1 MVELKE
7 LLGQW
12 KDLPQLMG
20 MEDTLAPRLDKE
32 GNRES
37 FVMGRAHIQSSVEG
51 HRGIRSQISR
61 QCTNSNSLIYGRR
74 WKDRRNTSQSY
85 LVVISYLKRT
95 NTSN

>member
-1 MVELKE
+1 MIELKE

-37 FVMGRAHIQSSVEG
+37 PK
-51 HRGIRSQISR
+51 
-61 QCTNSNSLIYGRR
+61 R
-74 WKDRRNTSQSY
+74 WSC
-85 LVVISYLKRT
+85 
-95 NTSN
+95 

>member
-1 MVELKE
+1 MTSYAEFVTISKEISTLENDMIELKE

-37 FVMGRAHIQSSVEG
+37 TGK
-51 HRGIRSQISR
+51 RS
-61 QCTNSNSLIYGRR
+61 C
-74 WKDRRNTSQSY
+74 
-85 LVVISYLKRT
+85 
-95 NTSN
+95 

>member
-1 MVELKE
+1 MASYAEFVTISKEISTLENDMIELKE

-37 FVMGRAHIQSSVEG
+37 HW
-51 HRGIRSQISR
+51 
-61 QCTNSNSLIYGRR
+61 RR
-74 WKDRRNTSQSY
+74 
-85 LVVISYLKRT
+85 LC
-95 NTSN
+95 

>member
-1 MVELKE
+1 MVSYAEFVTISKEISTLENDMIELKE

-37 FVMGRAHIQSSVEG
+37 PEGRS
-51 HRGIRSQISR
+51 
-61 QCTNSNSLIYGRR
+61 C
-74 WKDRRNTSQSY
+74 
-85 LVVISYLKRT
+85 
-95 NTSN
+95 

>member
-1 MVELKE
+1 MASYAEFVTISKEISTLENDMIELKE

-37 FVMGRAHIQSSVEG
+37 PK
-51 HRGIRSQISR
+51 
-61 QCTNSNSLIYGRR
+61 R
-74 WKDRRNTSQSY
+74 WSC
-85 LVVISYLKRT
+85 
-95 NTSN
+95 

>member
-1 MVELKE
+1 MTSYAEFVTISKEISTLENDMIELKE

-37 FVMGRAHIQSSVEG
+37 H
-51 HRGIRSQISR
+51 
-61 QCTNSNSLIYGRR
+61 
-74 WKDRRNTSQSY
+74 
-85 LVVISYLKRT
+85 
-95 NTSN
+95 

>member
-1 MVELKE
+1 MGSYAEFVTISKEISTLENDMIELKE

-37 FVMGRAHIQSSVEG
+37 FE
-51 HRGIRSQISR
+51 
-61 QCTNSNSLIYGRR
+61 
-74 WKDRRNTSQSY
+74 
-85 LVVISYLKRT
+85 KRPC
-95 NTSN
+95 

>member
-1 MVELKE
+1 MTSYAEFVTISKEISTLENDMIELKE

-37 FVMGRAHIQSSVEG
+37 PG
-51 HRGIRSQISR
+51 
-61 QCTNSNSLIYGRR
+61 
-74 WKDRRNTSQSY
+74 
-85 LVVISYLKRT
+85 KRPC
-95 NTSN
+95 

>member
-1 MVELKE
+1 MASYAEFVTISKEISTLENDMIELKE

-37 FVMGRAHIQSSVEG
+37 PKRWSS
-51 HRGIRSQISR
+51 
-61 QCTNSNSLIYGRR
+61 
-74 WKDRRNTSQSY
+74 
-85 LVVISYLKRT
+85 
-95 NTSN
+95 

>member
-1 MVELKE
+1 MTSYAEFVTISKEISTLENDMIELKE

-37 FVMGRAHIQSSVEG
+37 PERE
-51 HRGIRSQISR
+51 RS
-61 QCTNSNSLIYGRR
+61 C
-74 WKDRRNTSQSY
+74 
-85 LVVISYLKRT
+85 
-95 NTSN
+95 

>member
-1 MVELKE
+1 MIQGGSNEAKGQECKGYAEKCIQAVSPANGAWLIASYAEFVTISKEISTLENDMIELKE

-37 FVMGRAHIQSSVEG
+37 PEGRS
-51 HRGIRSQISR
+51 
-61 QCTNSNSLIYGRR
+61 C
-74 WKDRRNTSQSY
+74 
-85 LVVISYLKRT
+85 
-95 NTSN
+95 

>member
-1 MVELKE
+1 MTSYAEFVTISKEISTLENDMIELKE

-37 FVMGRAHIQSSVEG
+37 PERE
-51 HRGIRSQISR
+51 RERS
-61 QCTNSNSLIYGRR
+61 C
-74 WKDRRNTSQSY
+74 
-85 LVVISYLKRT
+85 
-95 NTSN
+95 

>member
-37 FVMGRAHIQSSVEG
+37 AHCLALIPSRA
-51 HRGIRSQISR
+51 SQD
-61 QCTNSNSLIYGRR
+61 TEKLGRR
-74 WKDRRNTSQSY
+74 SPDNVQTATHPFMVDGRRIAEIPPSCTRSSSR
-85 LVVISYLKRT
+85 L
-95 NTSN
+95 